1 VGANGIVD
9 EVPNQLYACP
19 ASCPG
24 DPMAACPAPPVAAAT
39 APVRLP
45 AMAASPL
52 HLGADHS
59 SNDSFFAFVLRL
71 LPP

>member
-1 VGANGIVD
+1 MVD
-9 EVPNQLYACP
+9 DVPNQLYECP
-19 ASCPG
+19 ASCPA
-24 DPMAACPAPPVAAAT
+24 DPTAACAAQPVAAAT

-59 SNDSFFAFVLRL
+59 SHDSFFALMLRL